1 MIRCLLARWWL
12 EEYLEDTLEGKRAQW
27 VQAHLRQC
35 ASCAQELAW
44 RRSLQ
49 QALKPAP
56 GATPSSQEMW
66 QEFQQRL
73 AGRPLPARPPRFV
86 WGRLETAML
95 AALGVLVA
103 VVWWWNQPLSPSK
116 PTASRVAVP
125 PPTEAVRLAE
135 ENAPRD
141 RKKQPRD
148 LMATSSQ
155 RLASAVPIHQGRRSP
170 TRPAVASAPPVPA
183 PSESAG
189 QTATPAAPQVIASIA
204 YAEVRDAQGELVSRV
219 FWQATYDQYGQPQA
233 VYIEVND
240 PSSAEV
246 ETNVPVEDRS
256 VPDIV
261 AGGDDTR
268 RP

>member
-12 EEYLEDTLEGKRAQW
+12 EEYLEGTLEGKRARW
-27 VQAHLRQC
+27 VQAHLHQC

-73 AGRPLPARPPRFV
+73 AGRPLPARPARV
-86 WGRLETAML
+86 AWGRLETATL
-95 AALGVLVA
+95 AVVGMLVA
-103 VVWWWNQPLSPSK
+103 VAWWWNQHPSQ
-116 PTASRVAVP
+116 PEPSVPRVAATRS
-125 PPTEAVRLAE
+125 TEVARLAE
-135 ENAPRD
+135 ESAPRH
-141 RKKQPRD
+141 REKQPRAHV
-148 LMATSSQ
+148 ATSTQ
-155 RLASAVPIHQGRRSP
+155 RPTSTVPVRHERRSP
-170 TRPAVASAPPVPA
+170 SRPAVASAPPALASEERVEQT
-183 PSESAG
+183 PSR
-189 QTATPAAPQVIASIA
+189 AAPQVVASIA

-240 PSSAEV
+240 SSSAEV
-246 ETNVPVEDRS
+246 ETNVQVEDRS
-256 VPDIV
+256 VPDTV
-261 AGGDDTR
+261 AGGDDTG

>member
-12 EEYLEDTLEGKRAQW
+12 EEYLEGTLEGKRAQW

-49 QALKPAP
+49 QALRPAP

-73 AGRPLPARPPRFV
+73 AGRPLPARPPRV
-86 WGRLETAML
+86 AWGKLETATL
-95 AALGVLVA
+95 AVVGMLVA
-103 VVWWWNQPLSPSK
+103 VAWWWNQHPSQPEPTVPRAAATRSAEVARLSEQS
-116 PTASRVAVP
+116 AA
-125 PPTEAVRLAE
+125 
-135 ENAPRD
+135 RD
-141 RKKQPRD
+141 REKQPRAP
-148 LMATSSQ
+148 MATSSQ
-155 RLASAVPIHQGRRSP
+155 RPTSAVPVRPERRLP
-170 TRPAVASAPPVPA
+170 ARPAVASAPPVLA

-189 QTATPAAPQVIASIA
+189 QTATPAAPQVMASIA

-219 FWQATYDQYGQPQA
+219 FWQASYDQYGQPQA

-240 PSSAEV
+240 SSSAEV

-261 AGGDDTR
+261 AGGDDTG